1 MTTASPSAY
10 AEFLH
15 RKRRRAPE
23 VGVHIRDSD
32 MHPALRPHQAA
43 GIRWAGGVGRAALWW
58 DCGMGKTLAQVEWAR
73 LAGRRALIVAPLS
86 VARQTV
92 NEARMI
98 DVDVR
103 YIREPSGGPGVFITN
118 YEMVHRV
125 APESFDAV
133 VLDESSILKN
143 VDGRTRRV
151 ITEAFSRTPMRLAC
165 SATPAPNDVA
175 ELTNHSAFLGVMSRE
190 EMLAAYFV
198 HDEKHWRMK
207 GHAAGA
213 MFSWMRTWAQTA
225 RRPSDI
231 GYDDDGYNLPDLRIT
246 QIVASSDITPGDG
259 QLFATDLGGVGRR
272 AQVRRETLDART
284 EAACELAGRPGQW
297 IVWCGLNDESTACAA
312 GIAGAVDVPG
322 SWEPER
328 KAEALEAFQDG
339 SIRVLVTKPSIAG
352 FGMNFQNAHQMVFV
366 GLSDSYES
374 YYQAIRRCWRYGQ
387 TEPVDVHIVTSELEQ
402 QIVENVKRKEQ
413 EASQWADM
421 MISQA

>member
-1 MTTASPSAY
+1 
-10 AEFLH
+10 
-15 RKRRRAPE
+15 
-23 VGVHIRDSD
+23 
-32 MHPALRPHQAA
+32 
-43 GIRWAGGVGRAALWW
+43 
-58 DCGMGKTLAQVEWAR
+58 
-73 LAGRRALIVAPLS
+73 
-86 VARQTV
+86 
-92 NEARMI
+92 
-98 DVDVR
+98 
-103 YIREPSGGPGVFITN
+103 
-118 YEMVHRV
+118 
-125 APESFDAV
+125 
-133 VLDESSILKN
+133 
-143 VDGRTRRV
+143 
-151 ITEAFSRTPMRLAC
+151 MRLAC

-231 GYDDDGYNLPDLRIT
+231 GYNDDGYNLPDLRIT